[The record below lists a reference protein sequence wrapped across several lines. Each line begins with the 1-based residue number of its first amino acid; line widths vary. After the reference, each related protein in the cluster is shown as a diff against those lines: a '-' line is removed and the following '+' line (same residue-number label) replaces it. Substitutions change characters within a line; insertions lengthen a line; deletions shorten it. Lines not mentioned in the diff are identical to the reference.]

1 MELDWTT
8 FGLEIV
14 NFLVLLWILKRFL
27 YRPVLATLAERRA
40 GIARVLGEAKEAEAR
55 AASLKTQ
62 FEGRLADW
70 EQEKAAARVRFEA
83 ELAAER
89 MRQMDILARDL
100 ASERERS
107 VALDAHRQ
115 ETLKREFMA
124 QAGQEAR
131 RFAVGVLERLA
142 GPELESRL
150 VDLFIEELA
159 GLPEAHLAPLLAG
172 QNGQAQGRVMSAYPL
187 SEDQRRR
194 IAAAMAAR
202 LALRCQLHFQEE
214 GSLVAGVRVSLGAWQ
229 MDFSLGGELAA
240 FAESLATEAS
250 LAA

>member
-8 FGLEIV
+8 FGLEVV

-40 GIARVLGEAKEAEAR
+40 GIARVLGEAKEAEER

-70 EQEKAAARVRFEA
+70 EQEKTAARVRFEA

-89 MRQMDILARDL
+89 RRQMDILAREL

-107 VALDAHRQ
+107 AALDAHRQ

-131 RFAVGVLERLA
+131 RFAVGVLGRIA

-150 VDLFIEELA
+150 VDMFIEELA
-159 GLPEAHLAPLLAG
+159 GLPEARLAPLLAG
-172 QNGQAQGRVMSAYPL
+172 GNGQAQGRVMSAYPL

-194 IAAAMAAR
+194 IAAALKAR
-202 LALRCQLHFQEE
+202 LDPGGGWGFQED
-214 GSLVAGVRVSLGAWQ
+214 GSLLAGVRVSLGAWQ
-229 MDFSLGGELAA
+229 MDFSLAGELGA
-240 FAESLATEAS
+240 FAESLASEAS